1 MYEGLEEHIKWLQ
14 KELKEAWSEGQTH
27 IEAMW
32 DACEWGKKEK
42 ERLEEEL
49 DSTKTTLLDFVRRLA
64 EEKVE
69 NMKLVEQSKKDNW
82 ALKNL
87 NERLVEEKQNSLKVY
102 LDKPLPKLPS
112 KFKIFKRKVK
122 TKFQHLV
129 EKVKSEKQE
138 LEQKLIAK
146 IEVKIGSC

>member
-1 MYEGLEEHIKWLQ
+1 
-14 KELKEAWSEGQTH
+14 
-27 IEAMW
+27 
-32 DACEWGKKEK
+32 
-42 ERLEEEL
+42 
-49 DSTKTTLLDFVRRLA
+49 
-64 EEKVE
+64 
-69 NMKLVEQSKKDNW
+69 
-82 ALKNL
+82 LKNL

-112 KFKIFKRKVK
+112 KFKIIKRKVK